1 MITIS
6 RISSR
11 KGSKANPPQWFE
23 CIEKVSS
30 IRNASDASY
39 ARFQSDR
46 VSGVGEYERCTF
58 GCEGVEKVRIGRWGL
73 GAGAYED
80 FVGSEALGERS
91 VGRVGWVGGVSGVYV

>member
-1 MITIS
+1 MQSFETKSQSEFMITIS

-23 CIEKVSS
+23 YIEKVSS

-46 VSGVGEYERCTF
+46 VSGVVEYERCTF

-73 GAGAYED
+73 GVGTYED
-80 FVGSEALGERS
+80 FVR
-91 VGRVGWVGGVSGVYV
+91 R

>member
-1 MITIS
+1 MHCETKS
-6 RISSR
+6 LVRIYDYNLSDKQRSR

-23 CIEKVSS
+23 YIEKVSS

-46 VSGVGEYERCTF
+46 VSGVGEYERCTC

-73 GAGAYED
+73 GVGTYED
-80 FVGSEALGERS
+80 FVR
-91 VGRVGWVGGVSGVYV
+91 R